1 VAALLIAQL
10 SNSAQAQSSSEG
22 TFSTSISPV
31 TFELTAK
38 PGDTLKNVVKVT
50 NVSTLTLQYTMQVEA
65 FVGNELGQATI
76 VPNKDDAD
84 PALALDDWTTVSPSS
99 FTLKPKEQQIVSYT
113 IVIPKNAEPGGRY
126 GSVLAAAKAL
136 DTNELAGTGAKVG
149 QKVGSLVLLSIQG
162 PINYVASIKDFT
174 PTKQLFE
181 HTPITINTRIHNQS
195 TVHIKPKGFITLTNL
210 FGKKVVQIPFE
221 ERNVLPDGD
230 RLLTTEIKDNLP
242 IGRYTAN
249 LALVYGDKN
258 AQLISST
265 SFIVF
270 PWKVGVPVLIGA
282 IVLLWVI
289 IAGRRRIGSALR
301 ILVGRQ

>member
-1 VAALLIAQL
+1 MLLTLQ
-10 SNSAQAQSSSEG
+10 SPTPTFAQAGTED

-38 PGDTLKNVVKVT
+38 PGDTIKNVVKVT
-50 NVSTLTLQYTMQVEA
+50 NISTQALAYEMQVEA

-76 VPNKDDAD
+76 VLNKDDTD
-84 PALALDDWTTVSPSS
+84 PALALGNWTTVSPGA
-99 FTLKPKEQQIVSYT
+99 FTLKPKEQQLVSYIIT
-113 IVIPKNAEPGGRY
+113 IPKNAEPGGRY
-126 GSVLAAAKAL
+126 GSVLASAKAI
-136 DTNELAGTGAKVG
+136 DSAALAGTGAKVG
-149 QKVGSLVLLSIQG
+149 QKVGSLVLLGVQG
-162 PINYVASIKDFT
+162 PINYVATVKDFT
-174 PTKQLFE
+174 PTKKLFE
-181 HTPITINTRIHNQS
+181 RTPITINTRLHNQS

-210 FGKKVVQIPFE
+210 LGKKVTQIQFE

-230 RLLTTEIKDNLP
+230 RLIATEIKDKLP
-242 IGRYTAN
+242 IGRYTAS

-270 PWKVGVPVLIGA
+270 PWKVGVPVLIG
-282 IVLLWVI
+282 IVALLWAI